1 MNRNTVIKSLTV
13 LALTVSAG
21 CTNLDEKLYSTV
33 GSDNYYNTKGDVESA
48 VGRPF
53 EHAFATIQER
63 QVLQELT
70 ADQLI
75 TPTCTPPYA
84 PEGGTPAAGGADTIT
99 IPGTLR
105 TARRYCISGTASIRV

>member
-1 MNRNTVIKSLTV
+1 MNRNTVIKSLAV

-33 GSDNYYNTKGDVESA
+33 GSDNYYNTKGDVERA

-75 TPTCTPPYA
+75 TPSATD
-84 PEGGTPAAGGADTIT
+84 GGTTAAGGADTIT

-105 TARRYCISGTASIRV
+105 TAPRSCICGTASIRV